1 MLSLAEEEY
10 VATTTS
16 TYQAMWLRRVLS
28 DLQQRQEELT
38 LIYCDSTSTI
48 ALSKNHVF
56 HPKKRKHIDTRY
68 HFIREPVNKGDICL
82 EPCKTQ
88 NQLGDIFTKPL
99 TIDVFKFHK
108 RNL

>member
-38 LIYCDSTSTI
+38 LIYCDNSSTI

-56 HPKKRKHIDTRY
+56 HPKKESI
-68 HFIREPVNKGDICL
+68 
-82 EPCKTQ
+82 
-88 NQLGDIFTKPL
+88 
-99 TIDVFKFHK
+99 
-108 RNL
+108 